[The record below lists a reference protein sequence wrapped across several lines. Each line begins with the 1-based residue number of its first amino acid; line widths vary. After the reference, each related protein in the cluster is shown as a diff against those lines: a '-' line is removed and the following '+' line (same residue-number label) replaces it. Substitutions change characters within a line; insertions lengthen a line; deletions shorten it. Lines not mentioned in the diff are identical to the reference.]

1 MASTYD
7 NDLRLEEMAT
17 GENSGSWGTK
27 TNTNLELIADAF
39 SYGTETIADADTT
52 IEIQDGTADA
62 ARSLALKINS
72 STNLTT
78 TRVITL
84 APNTTSKVWII
95 ENNTSGGQVLTI
107 SAGSGSN
114 VTLPN
119 GVTKIIATDGIGAA
133 ANVTEL
139 YTNLHN
145 ITIDGILSLADG
157 TNSAPSLTNTG
168 DTNTGLYFPAA
179 DEVGLTVA
187 GTQRLNINSTG
198 STLTGIAI
206 SNGLTLNTLAL
217 PSAGTATIFNR
228 NTDSSLYIQ
237 TSSGNT
243 VYLLDGS
250 QNTMYAAAPTSHS
263 FAISNVG
270 VNTITATESVFNETG
285 LDRDFRVESNNN
297 ADMLFVDGDE
307 DQVRIGTSTDIP
319 DNAFVVQ
326 STSGAGAIA
335 IKGRS
340 SDDIGSLAFYE
351 NDATTQLGNLQAR
364 VGSMRHRMLSNGGT
378 MMFENND
385 SGGTL
390 HTRFQLGATEALF
403 NDNGSDYDFR
413 VESDTLPNAFF
424 VNGATSKIGIG
435 EGAVGGTD
443 DWTGSSWTGL
453 MFKEGSTIA
462 SFQAAAYP
470 AINITENGFPNGTS
484 FQSGFLRSNTG
495 NATNIQLDR
504 GDMFFRTAASAAA
517 GSEITWVETLN
528 LLDNS
533 NGAVFNEGGSDRDFR
548 VESDSNAH
556 AIFVDGA
563 LNNVGIMDA
572 TPTSTLNVH
581 GNKSFVWNASGIE
594 NVATTTIGSRTTTD
608 GSNSFAVAG
617 TTHNSYY
624 PSSWVV
630 NSAHDGTTNTTFFDL
645 TAYGVKAG
653 GWTGVMRLNTSQG
666 VSVHEALRLRDS
678 EAVFNELGNNTDFRV
693 ESDAGP
699 YAFYMDAG
707 ANSGYGRTKIT
718 SYAPSSNTSVEGGTS
733 DTYINGLTIENN
745 EASYTNG
752 GLALVNKQSWG
763 YGSSIKWYN
772 IYDGAGTSGTLGETN
787 RIQSQYVSANNMDTV
802 FYSMIGA
809 SVTETLSLGASGTI
823 FNDGGI
829 DNDFRVESDTIS
841 DAFTVNGANGVV
853 SANGSAFAVGN
864 HTGSF
869 NQDGTYISNNSGS
882 FMYMER
888 SGSGNSVMYI
898 HRRTSDGNLIEFH
911 SQAVIEGSI
920 SVAGTTV
927 SYNGFCGTHDSSGSG
942 VSISTPV
949 GTVLSTIDEEHK
961 SDHAK
966 VKVSDS
972 VGDKRVYGVLQQY
985 KETTT
990 SGDTKQIRPEHAVV
1004 ASVGI
1009 ASVRVTGACEGGDL
1023 LESNGDGTA
1032 KVQSD
1037 DIVRSK
1043 TLGKVTIGN
1052 SDTGVKL
1059 VSCVMYCG

>member
-95 ENNTSGGQVLTI
+95 ENNTGGGQVLTI
-107 SAGSGSN
+107 SAGSGTN
-114 VTLPN
+114 VTLAN
-119 GVTKIIATDGIGAA
+119 GTTKIIATDGIGAGS
-133 ANVTEL
+133 NVVEL
-139 YTNLHN
+139 TQDLA
-145 ITIDGILSLADG
+145 IADMTVDGILSLADG
-157 TNSAPSLTNTG
+157 SNSAPSLTNTG
-168 DTNTGLYFPAA
+168 DLNTGLYFPAA
-179 DEVGLTVA
+179 DEVGLTVG

-829 DNDFRVESDTIS
+829 DNDFRVESDSSTVMLFVDAGNNALGINNGS
-841 DAFTVNGANGVV
+841 PSSYPANSFTGTATDGGLLRIGGNVGAICMSGTGNEIAFTRN
-853 SANGSAFAVGN
+853 SANYIGAFGGAADIRIRAGTSGGVSLGNTATSWSSLSDERLKTITGNIENASDKVKTLRTVIGRYNDESETTSHAFLIAQDVQLVLPQAVSVL
-864 HTGSF
+864 T
-869 NQDGTYISNNSGS
+869 QD
-882 FMYMER
+882 EALE
-888 SGSGNSVMYI
+888 
-898 HRRTSDGNLIEFH
+898 SDGIQNKLQLSYTEVIPLLTAALKEAITKIE
-911 SQAVIEGSI
+911 
-920 SVAGTTV
+920 T
-927 SYNGFCGTHDSSGSG
+927 
-942 VSISTPV
+942 
-949 GTVLSTIDEEHK
+949 
-961 SDHAK
+961 
-966 VKVSDS
+966 
-972 VGDKRVYGVLQQY
+972 
-985 KETTT
+985 
-990 SGDTKQIRPEHAVV
+990 
-1004 ASVGI
+1004 
-1009 ASVRVTGACEGGDL
+1009 
-1023 LESNGDGTA
+1023 LEARITA
-1032 KVQSD
+1032 
-1037 DIVRSK
+1037 
-1043 TLGKVTIGN
+1043 LEN
-1052 SDTGVKL
+1052 A
-1059 VSCVMYCG
+1059 